1 MLSIFKDHIVVV
13 VQWLSRVQLFAT
25 PRTAAHQ
32 ASLSI
37 TISQSLVK
45 LMSIESVMPS
55 NHLILC
61 HPLLFTSALILCIS
75 WKKLQSLE
83 VLICNLL
90 IHFPKMLYLIFS
102 LIQILLRKK
111 MSSAVYGGWT
121 ASYTLPPPSF
131 CLKLYCQRMKP
142 PIFINT
148 IVPNF

>member
-25 PRTAAHQ
+25 PRTAARQ

-111 MSSAVYGGWT
+111 NVFSCLWWLDCFIYT
-121 ASYTLPPPSF
+121 AS
-131 CLKLYCQRMKP
+131 
-142 PIFINT
+142 PILLFKT
-148 IVPNF
+148 IVRE